1 MKKKGYLIS
10 FSILLLI
17 SFVTFTVYNKTKAQ
31 TQHSEE
37 TKLKNQASDKEAI
50 KQSMKT
56 ISEKNADSFSINL
69 KNADAKKI
77 YETFKGPNAD
87 EIIALLEMD
96 HDDSDRIL
104 VSPDGTILSGQA
116 TIDENGTKVDSNTD
130 KNSITVKELKDL
142 VLLHKQQI
150 DELAAQNSPIKG
162 MN

>member
-1 MKKKGYLIS
+1 MKKKGYLVS

-17 SFVTFTVYNKTKAQ
+17 GFVTFTVYNKIKAQ

-77 YETFKGPNAD
+77 YETFKGPNTD

-104 VSPDGTILSGQA
+104 VSPDGTILTGQ
-116 TIDENGTKVDSNTD
+116 IGDENGRKVDSNTD

-142 VLLHKQQI
+142 VLLHKEEI